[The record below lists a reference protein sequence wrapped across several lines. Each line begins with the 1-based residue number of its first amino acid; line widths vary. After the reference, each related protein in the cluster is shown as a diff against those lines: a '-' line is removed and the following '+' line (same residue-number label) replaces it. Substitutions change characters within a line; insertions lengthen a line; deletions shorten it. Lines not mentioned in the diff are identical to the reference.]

1 MASGEYEIGLRLGAA
16 LWPLWDYRGHMFEGQ
31 QWIERLLALESPNA
45 RASQSIRM
53 KALRVAGWQGF
64 YRLLFGAETNP
75 ARPISHFEEALT
87 LARKLGDR
95 RTEASAL
102 TGLGAAAVWSGH
114 SSTNQ
119 SYLEA
124 GMRLWRE
131 PDAVMNGVT
140 ALSEPDEFLLTG
152 KRWRRLYHVRLAEGR
167 RRTQRRSRRGSLG

>member
-75 ARPISHFEEALT
+75 ARPHTCCSGNGRLRPESAGNNGSVRSRHQLLMEGSAVVSRRT
-87 LARKLGDR
+87 GRPQAVAGADARSCREVRDGRRCGPGDR
-95 RTEASAL
+95 ECV
-102 TGLGAAAVWSGH
+102 GAGSGRLQRAPRANH
-114 SSTNQ
+114 RRV
-119 SYLEA
+119 A
-124 GMRLWRE
+124 G
-131 PDAVMNGVT
+131 
-140 ALSEPDEFLLTG
+140 
-152 KRWRRLYHVRLAEGR
+152 
-167 RRTQRRSRRGSLG
+167 